1 MHARRHRKR
10 SAAIT
15 LVLIGSLT
23 GCGRPEQ
30 QRDVYTSLADCSK
43 DWSQPVECEPVRDG
57 RFSNSY
63 FYGPGYYGASFPSG
77 RPRPS
82 QNALDAVHTGVTS
95 GIASSGRSSS
105 FSSRSSS
112 GSGSSSSVSRGGF
125 GTSGHA
131 SSGG

>member
-1 MHARRHRKR
+1 MHARRYRKR

-15 LVLIGSLT
+15 LVLVGSLA

-43 DWSQPVECEPVRDG
+43 DWSQPTQCEPVRDG

-77 RPRPS
+77 SPRPS
-82 QNALDAVHTGVTS
+82 PNALDAIH
-95 GIASSGRSSS
+95 A
-105 FSSRSSS
+105 
-112 GSGSSSSVSRGGF
+112 GSSSSAFSSRRTSSGPGSSSGVSRGGF
-125 GTSGHA
+125 GASGHA